1 MIITQIGSMDSSTC
15 VFGLSGA
22 NDITR
27 GLDNSVR
34 YYPTQFNIKCPGTYS
49 IEDPLFCSLE
59 NFERAKLL
67 YTLDA
72 IKLLEL
78 KNRKISL
85 PPFIEQNLMRFEM
98 ASNLLIESRDEYRKN
113 LADENRMLGEILE
126 EDFFFEI
133 APIKSYT
140 VKAKIKKF
148 EIVLPDTSDIEEF

>member
-1 MIITQIGSMDSSTC
+1 MDSSTC

-27 GLDNSVR
+27 GLNNSVM
-34 YYPTQFNIKCPGTYS
+34 YYPTQFNIKCSSIHGT
-49 IEDPLFCSLE
+49 EDPLSCSLE
-59 NFERAKLL
+59 NFEKAKLL
-67 YTLDA
+67 YTLNA

-78 KNRKISL
+78 TNRKISL

-126 EDFFFEI
+126 EDFFLEI
-133 APIKSYT
+133 APIKSYK
-140 VKAKIKKF
+140 VEAKINKF